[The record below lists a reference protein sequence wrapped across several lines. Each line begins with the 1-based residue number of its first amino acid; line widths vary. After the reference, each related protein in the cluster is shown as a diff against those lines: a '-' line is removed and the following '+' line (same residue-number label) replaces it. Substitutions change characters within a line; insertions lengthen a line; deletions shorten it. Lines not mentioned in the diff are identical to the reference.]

1 MKKKRLFILSLMMFE
16 GIGMAHAQK
25 AYTYIQQIGTA
36 VPENGVACYDLDND
50 VTMEFD
56 QNGNAIVNVDSRTV
70 AQLKTKDGAQLAVQL
85 NNPSIQKSDG
95 SGVLTPNEI
104 SVKINSEGYATL
116 YSPFLLTATATG
128 TAKIYAPTFD
138 QENMKLVLNSG
149 TEILG
154 ESVIPFNT
162 GLMLKSD
169 GEQTVN
175 FTISAGSATDNHVS
189 DLSGSVVKLVAITD
203 VAVSS
208 GNTIYTLG
216 HETTT
221 NEFGFFKYTGEY
233 LNPGKAFLVAPI
245 IPVQSTA
252 KFVHLYFGNDI
263 TAISSTIEEQLVDRN
278 GIYLE
283 NGRIV
288 IVKNGKKYNTNGQE
302 MR

>member
-1 MKKKRLFILSLMMFE
+1 MKRLFILSLMMSV

-25 AYTYIQQIGTA
+25 AYTYIQQKGTA

-50 VTMEFD
+50 DVTMEFD
-56 QNGNAIVNVDSRTV
+56 QNGNAIVEVASQTV
-70 AQLKTKDGAQLAVQL
+70 AQLKTKGGAQLAVQL

-95 SGVLTPNEI
+95 SGVLTLNELT
-104 SVKINSEGYATL
+104 VKINSEGYATL
-116 YSPFLLTATATG
+116 YSPFLLTATTTG

-138 QENMKLVLNSG
+138 QENKKLVLNSG

-154 ESVIPFNT
+154 GSVIPFNT

-175 FTISAGSATDNHVS
+175 FTISTGSAVASHVS
-189 DLSGSVVKLVAITD
+189 ALSGSAVRLVPSTD
-203 VAVSS
+203 VDVES

-216 HETTT
+216 HDKTT
-221 NEFGFFKYTGEY
+221 NKFGFFCYTGEY
-233 LNPGKAFLVAPI
+233 LNPGKAFLVAPTM
-245 IPVQSTA
+245 PEQSA
-252 KFVHLYFGNDI
+252 ARYVRFYFGDES
-263 TAISSTIEEQLVDRN
+263 TAISTVSNEKMAGSD
-278 GIYLE
+278 GKYLE